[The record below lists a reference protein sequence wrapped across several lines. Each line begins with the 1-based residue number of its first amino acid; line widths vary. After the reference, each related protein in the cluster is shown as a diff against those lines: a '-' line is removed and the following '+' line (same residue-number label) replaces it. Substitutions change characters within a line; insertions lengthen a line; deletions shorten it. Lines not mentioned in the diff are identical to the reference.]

1 MTKVITYGTYD
12 LFHEGHYRLLQR
24 AKQLGDYLI
33 VGVTT
38 EDYDRARGKL
48 NVIDSLMTRIENV
61 KKTGFADEIIIE
73 EASGQKFRDIQKYQ
87 IDIFTV
93 GSDWTGQFDY
103 LKDYCE
109 VVYLERTKNISSTML
124 RTQNKRIQRI
134 GVIGNGRIAERF
146 VPEAKHVSG
155 VSIQGVFNPH
165 FESAFRFAEKW
176 EINVYEKLTDFYE
189 AVDAVYIA
197 SPHGTHYEY
206 IKSALDHGKHVLCEK
221 PIVLQKEQAE
231 ELFGYAKERDLV
243 LMEGIKTAYC
253 PGFTNLLGIAYSGRI
268 GNIRNVE
275 ACFTKLENPMSREL
289 TDIQYGGSM
298 TELGSY
304 VILPVIKLFGKG
316 YEEILFH
323 SINGEN
329 ALDLFTK
336 ISFKYPNGIA
346 TATCGLG
353 VKSEGRLLISG
364 TKGYIVAE
372 APWWKTSYFEVHY
385 ENLDSVEKFSDG
397 FLGEGL
403 RYEISDFLSTI
414 NGSSKS
420 EFKLTRGES
429 IAVAEI
435 MEMFLKQNRK

>member
-1 MTKVITYGTYD
+1 
-12 LFHEGHYRLLQR
+12 
-24 AKQLGDYLI
+24 
-33 VGVTT
+33 
-38 EDYDRARGKL
+38 
-48 NVIDSLMTRIENV
+48 
-61 KKTGFADEIIIE
+61 
-73 EASGQKFRDIQKYQ
+73 
-87 IDIFTV
+87 
-93 GSDWTGQFDY
+93 
-103 LKDYCE
+103 
-109 VVYLERTKNISSTML
+109 
-124 RTQNKRIQRI
+124 
-134 GVIGNGRIAERF
+134 
-146 VPEAKHVSG
+146 
-155 VSIQGVFNPH
+155 
-165 FESAFRFAEKW
+165 
-176 EINVYEKLTDFYE
+176 
-189 AVDAVYIA
+189 
-197 SPHGTHYEY
+197 
-206 IKSALDHGKHVLCEK
+206 
-221 PIVLQKEQAE
+221 
-231 ELFGYAKERDLV
+231 
-243 LMEGIKTAYC
+243 
-253 PGFTNLLGIAYSGRI
+253 
-268 GNIRNVE
+268 
-275 ACFTKLENPMSREL
+275 
-289 TDIQYGGSM
+289 M